1 MRVDFMGDFHEI
13 EIRRLKV
20 TCHIGVPEEERA
32 LPQQLRVTVKLSVG
46 TPFHTMG
53 DEISRTLD
61 YAALAAAIQDLSA
74 ARPRRLIE
82 TLAADVANLTLEF
95 PVVSAVEVTV
105 EKHILP
111 DTECVAVHLRR
122 ERGTV

>member
-1 MRVDFMGDFHEI
+1 MSLYQV

-20 TCHIGVPEEERA
+20 SCHIGVPEEERA
-32 LPQQLRVTVKLSVG
+32 LPQHLRITVRLTCS
-46 TPFHTMG
+46 TPFEAMG

-61 YAALAAAIQDLSA
+61 YAALASAIQDLSS

-82 TLAADVANLTLEF
+82 TLAADVADLVLES
-95 PVVSAVEVTV
+95 PVVSSVEVTV

-111 DTECVAVHLRR
+111 DTECVAVHLQRDR
-122 ERGTV
+122 QPV

>member
-1 MRVDFMGDFHEI
+1 MADLHEI

-20 TCHIGVPEEERA
+20 SCHIGVPEEERA
-32 LPQQLRVTVKLSVG
+32 LPQQLRVSVKLSVS
-46 TPFHTMG
+46 TPFQAMA

-61 YAALAAAIQDLSA
+61 YAALAGAIQDLAA

-82 TLAADVANLTLEF
+82 TLASDVARQVMESPLVT
-95 PVVSAVEVTV
+95 AVEVTV
-105 EKHILP
+105 EKFILP

-122 ERGTV
+122 ERQPV